1 MKPLFISSI
10 ILLTNCAVAGAANKP
25 QNIAQDVTYYELAKS
40 PSAFSGKRIRVRAIY
55 SYMFE
60 VSRLKPPACCA
71 EGDVAVWV
79 DFSEEMDGNSKRLF
93 HKFPKGMGFVLATF
107 EGVFQS
113 GGPFGDGG
121 YRFKL
126 AVDKIEAVENKANPS
141 PAHRPAWI
149 PNCEAPSAV
158 SRGNKG

>member
-1 MKPLFISSI
+1 MKHLLIGSM
-10 ILLTNCAVAGAANKP
+10 ILLTNCAFAVPPNNP
-25 QNIAQDVTYYELAKS
+25 ENVTQSLSYCDLTKN

-60 VSRLKPPACCA
+60 VSRLKPPACCTG
-71 EGDVAVWV
+71 GDTAIWV
-79 DFSEEMDGNSKRLF
+79 DFSEEMDGNSTRLF
-93 HKFPKGMGFVLATF
+93 RKFPRGMGFVLATF

-121 YRFKL
+121 YRYRL
-126 AVDKIEAVENKANPS
+126 AVDKIEALEKKANPS

-149 PNCEAPSAV
+149 PNCEASSAAPAER
-158 SRGNKG
+158 S